1 MQWTKP
7 WGKTQKYFRIKASK
21 SKQLKFNEVHNAS
34 ALPSS
39 LSFLSLDLQG
49 AALDLLL
56 CIFLPD
62 KGFLGVQFSSDLFI
76 SGMFCID
83 KTSLLLQ
90 PMISKRAD
98 VLKWLFGSVSRGFSS
113 WSIMLLPR
121 LFFQQLSTKSAVNV
135 HIENNYLLYRNWA
148 SSCCWCSYTL
158 SHTMKHTTNIHG
170 GVSGCDHIHS
180 HLHK

>member
-1 MQWTKP
+1 MQWKKP
-7 WGKTQKYFRIKASK
+7 WGKTPQKHFRIKASM
-21 SKQLKFNEVHNAS
+21 SKQLKFNKVYNAS

-56 CIFLPD
+56 CIFLPE
-62 KGFLGVQFSSDLFI
+62 KGFLGVHFSSDLFI
-76 SGMFCID
+76 SGMFYMD

-90 PMISKRAD
+90 PMIRKHAD

-121 LFFQQLSTKSAVNV
+121 LFFQQLSTKSAENI
-135 HIENNYLLYRNWA
+135 HIENNSLLYRNWA
-148 SSCCWCSYTL
+148 LL
-158 SHTMKHTTNIHG
+158 SGQLLLLVFLHTVPHNKTHNKH
-170 GVSGCDHIHS
+170 
-180 HLHK
+180 